1 MPRHEVRARFL
12 CPEQAIAPSS
22 RLTSLLFVDRPTEGA
37 KIFAPEDTTT
47 PIGTV
52 TSGIPSPSL
61 KQNIAM
67 GYVATGAGLNK
78 KGSEVLVEV
87 RGKMRKAQVVGMP
100 WIKPGYYRGE

>member
-1 MPRHEVRARFL
+1 MLPQ
-12 CPEQAIAPSS
+12 CPQYF
-22 RLTSLLFVDRPTEGA
+22 RTEGA
-37 KIFAPEDTTT
+37 KIFSPQDTTT

-67 GYVATGAGLNK
+67 GYVETKAGLNK
-78 KGSEVLVEV
+78 KSTELLVEV
-87 RGKMRKAQVVGMP
+87 RGKMRKAEVVGMP